1 MIRSFMRKAQLTTK
15 GGCLATGAPNQPGGL
30 TATGGVG
37 TISLSW
43 TADST
48 AAPNQATYYEVE
60 RSNDGLGSWSVIAT
74 NLTTNSHTDTV
85 AASTSRHYRVYAYNC
100 DSGSLASTSASAT
113 TAPAAPSSLT
123 ATATSSTQ
131 INLAWT
137 DNSSDETGFIIQQR
151 SPSGS
156 GSWSTIHTTGA
167 GATSYS
173 VTGLTASTSYGFR
186 VAATR
191 TSPSATSDYTA
202 EASATTQAGVSTYN
216 VEYLVI
222 AGGGSGSI
230 GGGGAGGYKTAS
242 GFSLTVGNSYTVTVG
257 AGGSAPANGLTAGGD
272 GNNSVFSTVTATGGG
287 GGGRFAATAYDGRA
301 GGSGGGG
308 GGLDPQGTPVGAGGL
323 GTSGEGNDGGA
334 GFSGSSGFGGGGGAN
349 AVGGTATANTGGNGG
364 AGTSSSISGSSVTRA
379 GGGGGS
385 GGNTRG
391 SGGSG
396 GGGQGGQTSGATAG
410 SANTGGGGGGG
421 WTTSA
426 PGAGGSGVVILRIP
440 TANYSGTYTNATE
453 TTDGS
458 FKVLVFNSS
467 GSYTG

>member
-1 MIRSFMRKAQLTTK
+1 MIRSFLRKAQMTTK

-43 TADST
+43 TADAT
-48 AAPNQATYYEVE
+48 AAPNQASYYEVE

-74 NLTTNSHTDTV
+74 SLGTNSYTDTV

-100 DSGSLASTSASAT
+100 DSGSLASTSASAK

-173 VTGLTASTSYGFR
+173 VTGLTASTNYGFR

-191 TSPSATSDYTA
+191 TSPSGTSDYTA
-202 EASATTQAGVSTYN
+202 EASATTQSGTSTYS
-216 VEYLVI
+216 VEYLCI
-222 AGGGSGSI
+222 AGGGG
-230 GGGGAGGYKTAS
+230 GGGGAGGSGGGAGGYRTAT
-242 GFSLTVGNSYTVTVG
+242 GFSLTVGQSYTVTVG
-257 AGGSAPANGLTAGGD
+257 AGGASATS
-272 GNNSVFSTVTATGGG
+272 GNNSVFDTITSTGGG
-287 GGGRFAATAYDGRA
+287 RGGTYLGAAAA
-301 GGSGGGG
+301 NGGSGGG
-308 GGLDPQGTPVGAGGL
+308 AGGASGTVQTPGT
-323 GTSGEGNDGGA
+323 GTSGQGNDGGA
-334 GFSGSSGFGGGGGAN
+334 NQTSGPFGCGGGGGAG
-349 AVGGTATANTGGNGG
+349 AVGGAPAGNTSGAGG
-364 AGTSSSISGSSVTRA
+364 AGTASSITGTSVTRA
-379 GGGGGS
+379 GGGGGGAHTS
-385 GGNTRG
+385 PGTGGAGGAGGGAAGGAVGGNG
-391 SGGSG
+391 S
-396 GGGQGGQTSGATAG
+396 AA
-410 SANTGGGGGGG
+410 SANTGGGGGGNNTG
-421 WTTSA
+421 N
-426 PGAGGSGVVILRIP
+426 GGGSGVVILRIP
-440 TANYSGTYTNATE
+440 AANYSGT
-453 TTDGS
+453 TTGSPTVTDDGS
-458 FKVLVFNSS
+458 FKVLVYNSS